1 MADLADLEA
10 LHGVRMPWNVWPSSK
25 AEATKCVVPLTAI
38 VTPLHAA
45 PALTVLPYGPL
56 RCKSCRS
63 LLNPFCRPAE
73 LFPQCATVEYTL
85 PGELGLPP
93 VFLFVL
99 DTCII
104 EEELRYLKTSLT
116 QAITLLPENAMV
128 SLITFGAQVHVHE
141 LGFAECSK
149 SYVFRGAKEV
159 TREQIL
165 QNLELTNRA
174 AAGSGVVQRR
184 GAVAGIGDGIT
195 KTSVNKFL
203 LPASSCEF
211 TLSSL
216 LDELQRD
223 AWPTASDQRA
233 ARCTGTT
240 LSVATGLLGACVPGT
255 GARIM
260 VFVGGPCTEGAGTI
274 VSKDLSDPIR
284 SHKNIDKDVVLHYR
298 KAIKFYEGL
307 VKQLVNQGHVL
318 DLFASALDQSL
329 KRVFES
335 GEHALDLSFNG
346 IFEVNCSKE
355 VKIQGGIGPC
365 ASFERKG
372 ISCADTV
379 IGQGDTSAWKMSG
392 LNRSTTLTLFF
403 EVNPTTQPGPY
414 SATRQQFFL
423 RFLTLYQH
431 KGGEMRLRATTLTR
445 RWAEGAASTEE
456 LVAGFDQEAA
466 AVTMARLQSLV
477 QT

>member
-1 MADLADLEA
+1 MADFADLES

-25 AEATKCVVPLTAI
+25 AEVTKCVVPLTAI

-45 PALTVLPYGPL
+45 PALTVLPYSPL

-63 LLNPFCRPAE
+63 LLNPFCRVDFQAKLWICPFCYQRNHFPVHYASISDTNQPAE

-104 EEELRYLKTSLT
+104 EEELGYLKTALT

-128 SLITFGAQVHVHE
+128 GLITFGAQVHVHE

-149 SYVFRGAKEV
+149 SYVFRGGKEV
-159 TREQIL
+159 TKDQIL
-165 QNLELTNRA
+165 QNLGLTGR
-174 AAGSGVVQRR
+174 AAGSGVVQRA
-184 GAVAGIGDGIT
+184 GVVAGIGEGIT
-195 KTSVNKFL
+195 ATSVNRFL

-233 ARCTGTT
+233 ARCTGTA
-240 LSVATGLLGACVPGT
+240 LSVAAGLLGGCVPGT

-260 VFVGGPCTEGAGTI
+260 AFVGGPCTEGAGTI
-274 VSKDLSDPIR
+274 VSRDLSDPIR
-284 SHKNIDKDVVLHYR
+284 SHKDIDKDAVPQYR

-307 VKQLVNQGHVL
+307 AKQLVNQGHVL
-318 DLFASALDQSL
+318 DLFASALDQVSCYWLPLAILQNDFSL
-329 KRVFES
+329 L
-335 GEHALDLSFNG
+335 LDITRHDS
-346 IFEVNCSKE
+346 
-355 VKIQGGIGPC
+355 
-365 ASFERKG
+365 
-372 ISCADTV
+372 TV
-379 IGQGDTSAWKMSG
+379 CCI
-392 LNRSTTLTLFF
+392 
-403 EVNPTTQPGPY
+403 
-414 SATRQQFFL
+414 
-423 RFLTLYQH
+423 
-431 KGGEMRLRATTLTR
+431 
-445 RWAEGAASTEE
+445 
-456 LVAGFDQEAA
+456 
-466 AVTMARLQSLV
+466 
-477 QT
+477 

>member
-1 MADLADLEA
+1 MADFADLEA

-63 LLNPFCRPAE
+63 LLNPFCRIDFQAKLWICLFCYQRNHFPPHYDSISDTNQPAE

-85 PGELGLPP
+85 LGELGLPP

-104 EEELRYLKTSLT
+104 EEELGYLKTSLT

-128 SLITFGAQVHVHE
+128 GFITFGAQVHVHE

-165 QNLELTNRA
+165 QNLELTNQA
-174 AAGSGVVQRR
+174 AAGSGVVQRS

-195 KTSVNKFL
+195 KTSVNRFL
-203 LPASSCEF
+203 FPASSCEF

-233 ARCTGTT
+233 ARCTGTA
-240 LSVATGLLGACVPGT
+240 LSVATGLLGACVPRT

-284 SHKNIDKDVVLHYR
+284 SHKDIDKDAVPHYR

-307 VKQLVNQGHVL
+307 AKQLVNQGHVL
-318 DLFASALDQSL
+318 DLFASALDQVGIAEMKVAIERTGVLVVLSESFGHPVFKESL

-355 VKIQGGIGPC
+355 VKIQGAIGPC
-365 ASFERKG
+365 ASLERKG

-379 IGQGDTSAWKMSG
+379 IG
-392 LNRSTTLTLFF
+392 RVTLLL
-403 EVNPTTQPGPY
+403 G
-414 SATRQQFFL
+414 R
-423 RFLTLYQH
+423 
-431 KGGEMRLRATTLTR
+431 
-445 RWAEGAASTEE
+445 
-456 LVAGFDQEAA
+456 
-466 AVTMARLQSLV
+466 
-477 QT
+477 

>member
-25 AEATKCVVPLTAI
+25 VEATKCVVPLTAI

-45 PALTVLPYGPL
+45 PALTVLPY
-56 RCKSCRS
+56 
-63 LLNPFCRPAE
+63 
-73 LFPQCATVEYTL
+73 
-85 PGELGLPP
+85 
-93 VFLFVL
+93 
-99 DTCII
+99 
-104 EEELRYLKTSLT
+104 LKTSLT

-128 SLITFGAQVHVHE
+128 GLITFGA
-141 LGFAECSK
+141 
-149 SYVFRGAKEV
+149 
-159 TREQIL
+159 

-174 AAGSGVVQRR
+174 AAGSGVVQRS

-233 ARCTGTT
+233 ARCTGTA

-284 SHKNIDKDVVLHYR
+284 SHKNIDKDAVLHYR
-298 KAIKFYEGL
+298 KAIKFYKGL
-307 VKQLVNQGHVL
+307 AKQLVNQGHVL
-318 DLFASALDQSL
+318 DLFASALDQGRQL
-329 KRVFES
+329 KVLKLVLCALIDEKSVLLTSFRVS
-335 GEHALDLSFNG
+335 H
-346 IFEVNCSKE
+346 
-355 VKIQGGIGPC
+355 
-365 ASFERKG
+365 
-372 ISCADTV
+372 
-379 IGQGDTSAWKMSG
+379 
-392 LNRSTTLTLFF
+392 ST
-403 EVNPTTQPGPY
+403 
-414 SATRQQFFL
+414 
-423 RFLTLYQH
+423 
-431 KGGEMRLRATTLTR
+431 
-445 RWAEGAASTEE
+445 
-456 LVAGFDQEAA
+456 
-466 AVTMARLQSLV
+466 
-477 QT
+477 